1 MEMNKTMKC
10 HASIPNQNLC
20 KYIFVMNKYTN
31 QLKITI
37 NLLININQTKT
48 NKLFESKQL
57 LINVL

>member
-1 MEMNKTMKC
+1 MNMNKTMN
-10 HASIPNQNLC
+10 AMLLPNQNLC
-20 KYIFVMNKYTN
+20 KNFCYEQIQ

-57 LINVL
+57 LINVR

>member
-1 MEMNKTMKC
+1 MKMDKTMN
-10 HASIPNQNLC
+10 AMLPNQNLC
-20 KYIFVMNKYTN
+20 KYFCYEQIQ